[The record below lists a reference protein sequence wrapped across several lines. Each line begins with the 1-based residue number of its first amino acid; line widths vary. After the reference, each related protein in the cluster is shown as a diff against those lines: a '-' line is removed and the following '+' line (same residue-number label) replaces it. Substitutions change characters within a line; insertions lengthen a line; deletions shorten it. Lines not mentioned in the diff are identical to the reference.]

1 MDRTLFF
8 GFSVDKDNVL
18 VTGMPR
24 VDHLFDENYKKEV
37 SNNFYSKYPELKNKK
52 ILLYAP
58 TFRGNIYKGF
68 KAVGFDGKKFIHTF
82 DEDTVL
88 IYKYH
93 PLMKD
98 IPIEEEGRIFNMS
111 HENTYELFVVS
122 DALISDFSSIIF
134 DYSILDKPM
143 YFFVPDLK
151 DYMHRLGCFVDYK
164 KEMPGPLCYNEEE
177 LTDAIHSNEHYDIK
191 RFKNKFFKYQDGKNV
206 ERVIALIEQ
215 LIKED

>member
-1 MDRTLFF
+1 MLFE
-8 GFSVDKDNVL
+8 FSEIKVPDKKSE
-18 VTGMPR
+18 
-24 VDHLFDENYKKEV
+24 LFDINTGFELGNMYECLYSSYKKYEPREIKAK
-37 SNNFYSKYPELKNKK
+37 NEREMLFLNILKLSFAIND
-52 ILLYAP
+52 LNLYL
-58 TFRGNIYKGF
+58 
-68 KAVGFDGKKFIHTF
+68 DIHPD
-82 DEDTVL
+82 DE
-88 IYKYH
+88 K
-93 PLMKD
+93 
-98 IPIEEEGRIFNMS
+98 
-111 HENTYELFVVS
+111 TYELFVVS